1 MRKLYTCSFSDKHAY
16 IFDGKSVKIVEIA
29 TGEEA
34 FPKDIGAKLPEIIED
49 ASKAYIKSDLLKIK
63 INKVEPDE
71 SCNCNGF
78 CGDHECVCP
87 GGECDECQV
96 EEDMKIEVKDPEG
109 VAAFHEQIGSE
120 GFGDYLIVIGDYSEA
135 DFDIFTGS
143 KQGLNDHI
151 DQLNLHE
158 APKVYALKQLQVVKK
173 YTVK

>member
-1 MRKLYTCSFSDKHAY
+1 MRKFYTCSFSDKHAY
-16 IFDGKSVKIVEIA
+16 IFDGESVKIVEIA
-29 TGEEA
+29 TGEEV
-34 FPKDIGAKLPEIIED
+34 FPKDLGVRLPEVIED
-49 ASKAYIKSDLLKIK
+49 ASKAYIKNDLLKM
-63 INKVEPDE
+63 KVEEQNEPDE

-78 CGDHECVCP
+78 CDDHECACR
-87 GGECDECQV
+87 GEECQA
-96 EEDMKIEVKDPEG
+96 EDIETEVKDPEG
-109 VAAFHEQIGSE
+109 VAAFHEQIESK

-158 APKVYALKQLQVVKK
+158 APKVYALKQLQVIKK